1 MQKQTVKEEVQ
12 DISPAQERL
21 LEFFEAKE
29 IPDLIQCLKR
39 VFETASFF
47 SQKEQQNYDITALYF
62 QYELIEMLYQVKDM
76 LEDESQI

>member
-12 DISPAQERL
+12 VTPAQEKL
-21 LEFFEAKE
+21 LEFFESKE

-39 VFETASFF
+39 VFETACFF

-62 QYELIEMLYQVKDM
+62 QYELIEMLYEMKDM
-76 LEDESQI
+76 LEDEDQI